1 MNDSARTTSTKRDG
15 AGAPLDAGG
24 LRVRGVTVELG
35 GRRVLDG
42 VDLEVHHGERVVL
55 VGRSGSGKS
64 TLLRVVAGF
73 QSVGAGDVELDGET
87 LVHDG
92 RQVVRPERRSV
103 GLLFQGGGLWPHM
116 NVERTLR
123 FALRS
128 AGVPKPERPGR
139 IAELLEQVELTG
151 YEKRM
156 PSTLSGGE
164 AQRLGLA
171 RALSTRPRL
180 LLLDEPLGP
189 LDAELRASLLS
200 MLDGLRHT
208 YGFAALHVT
217 HDPDEARGERTR
229 LVRLVDG
236 KLVEGNPVDGSGPR
250 DDAPASST
258 ER

>member
-1 MNDSARTTSTKRDG
+1 MTDDARTNQPRRAQG
-15 AGAPLDAGG
+15 AADESAG
-24 LRVRGVTVELG
+24 LRVRGLRVSLG
-35 GRRVLDG
+35 GTRILDG
-42 VDLEVHHGERVVL
+42 LDLDVRDGERVVL

-64 TLLRVVAGF
+64 TLLRVIAGF
-73 QSVGAGDVELDGET
+73 QRVESGDVRLDGET
-87 LVHDG
+87 LVHAG

-116 NVERTLR
+116 NVERTLA

-128 AGVPKPERPGR
+128 AGVPKPERRAR
-139 IAELLEQVELTG
+139 IAELLEQVELAG
-151 YEKRM
+151 YEART
-156 PSTLSGGE
+156 PGTLSGGE

-189 LDAELRASLLS
+189 LDADLRASLLE
-200 MLDGLRHT
+200 MLDGLRHA

-217 HDPDEARGERTR
+217 HDPAEARGERTR
-229 LVRLVDG
+229 LVRLKAG
-236 KLVEGNPVDGSGPR
+236 KLAGTGAVPGVD
-250 DDAPASST
+250 